1 MSRLGDITVRVESQA
16 PSGGL
21 GGAVVA
27 IAAEIASLVDR
38 LATEGEAGA
47 IDLRSLPMTDAD
59 RARLREFLGAGE
71 VRMTIDADGLSTVW
85 ETATAGV
92 WWAEHRN
99 NEGRLIAELVE
110 VCHVPDILMLDHD
123 ALVVGSRR
131 LRERVAALTVE
142 PSVPPV
148 ANKP

>member
-1 MSRLGDITVRVESQA
+1 MSGLGDIAVRVELQPPA
-16 PSGGL
+16 GGL

-47 IDLRSLPMTDAD
+47 IDLRSLPMTAAD

-71 VRMTIDADGLSTVW
+71 VQITIDADGLSTVW

-99 NEGRLIAELVE
+99 SQGQLIAELVE
-110 VCHVPDILMLDHD
+110 VCRVPDILMLAQD
-123 ALVVGSRR
+123 ALVAGSRR
-131 LRERVAALTVE
+131 LRERVEALA
-142 PSVPPV
+142 PPV
-148 ANKP
+148 ANKL

>member
-1 MSRLGDITVRVESQA
+1 M
-16 PSGGL
+16 GGL
-21 GGAVVA
+21 GSAVVA

-47 IDLRSLPMTDAD
+47 IDLRSLPMTGAD

-71 VRMTIDADGLSTVW
+71 VRITIDADGLSTVW

-99 NEGRLIAELVE
+99 SEDQLIAELIE

-123 ALVVGSRR
+123 ALVAGSRR
-131 LRERVAALTVE
+131 LHERVAALTVE
-142 PSVPPV
+142 APAPPTV
-148 ANKP
+148 NKP